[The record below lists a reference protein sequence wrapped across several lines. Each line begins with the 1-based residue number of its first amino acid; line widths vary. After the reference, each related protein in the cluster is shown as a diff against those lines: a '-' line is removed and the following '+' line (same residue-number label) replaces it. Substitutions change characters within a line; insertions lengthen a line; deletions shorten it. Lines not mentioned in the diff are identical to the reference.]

1 MQSWI
6 VKSQSWG
13 AKNMSEQISTR
24 AAYGRALEK
33 FGEDNNIYVFDADLK
48 SCTMTCYFAEK
59 YPERFFNIGIAE
71 ANMVDIAAGFATCG
85 ATALVH
91 TFAMFAAGRVY
102 DQIRNNVAYPG
113 LNVKVIGSHG
123 GLTVGED
130 GATHQCIE
138 DISLMRTIPG
148 MTVIVPCDAHETHLA
163 TQAILQAKGPCYLR
177 TGRGPVETVTDGFSD
192 YSFTIGKGI
201 TLTDGMD
208 VTIIACGLMVQEALK
223 AQKLLEAEGIQA
235 RVIDMHTIKPIDKD
249 LILKAAK
256 ETKAIVTAEEHNVI
270 GGLGSAV
277 AEVLAASEPV
287 PVEFVGVKDV
297 FGHSGSPKE
306 LLERY
311 KLTPKQIA
319 ACAKKAIGR
328 KK

>member
-1 MQSWI
+1 M
-6 VKSQSWG
+6 G
-13 AKNMSEQISTR
+13 ENISTR
-24 AAYGRALEK
+24 VAYGRALEE
-33 FGEDNNIYVFDADLK
+33 FGGREDIYVFDADLK
-48 SCTMTCYFAEK
+48 SCTMTQYFSEK

-102 DQIRNNVAYPG
+102 DQVRNNVVYPG
-113 LNVKVIGSHG
+113 LNVKVIGSHA

-148 MTVIVPCDAHETHLA
+148 MTVVVPCDANETRLA
-163 TQAILQAKGPCYLR
+163 TKAILDFQGPCYLR
-177 TGRGPVETVTDGFSD
+177 TGRCALECVTDAIEGYQFE
-192 YSFTIGKGI
+192 IGKGI
-201 TLTDGMD
+201 QLAEGSD

-223 AQKLLEAEGIQA
+223 AAGILKEEGIQA

-249 LILKAAK
+249 IIIKAAR
-256 ETKAIVTAEEHNVI
+256 ETGAIVTAEEHNVI
-270 GGLGSAV
+270 GGLGGAV
-277 AEVLAASEPV
+277 SEVIASGELV
-287 PVEFVGVKDV
+287 PVEMVGVKDV
-297 FGHSGSPKE
+297 FGHSASPQV

-311 KLTPKQIA
+311 GLTPQDIVLA
-319 ACAKKAIGR
+319 AKRAIER
-328 KK
+328 RNK